1 MKNNKNMD
9 FNQLATK
16 ETVEQ
21 VIENLKNR
29 GITAILVETKEQAL
43 EKIKELIP
51 EGVSIMTGSSTTL
64 DQIGFTDLLIS
75 KNHPWKNLKDE
86 ILNESDTQKR
96 NELRKNSVLA
106 DYFLGSV
113 HAVTKKGEILVA
125 SASGSQ
131 IPSYAFSSDNV
142 IWVVS
147 TKKIVNNLDEA
158 FQRVKEHIYP
168 LENQRMKNAGYEGSI
183 IGKWFIL
190 EREILPNRKITLIFV
205 NKDLGF

>member
-1 MKNNKNMD
+1 MD

-113 HAVTKKGEILVA
+113 HAVTKDGGILVA

-131 IPSYAFSSDNV
+131 IPSYAFSSNNV

-147 TKKIVNNLDEA
+147 TKKIVNNLDKA

-205 NKDLGF
+205 NEDLGF

>member
-1 MKNNKNMD
+1 MD
-9 FNQLATK
+9 FNQLAAK

-29 GITAILVETKEQAL
+29 GITAILVETKGQAL

-113 HAVTKKGEILVA
+113 HAVTKDGGILVA

-131 IPSYAFSSDNV
+131 IPSYAFSSNNV

-147 TKKIVNNLDEA
+147 TKKIVNNLDKA

>member
-1 MKNNKNMD
+1 MD

-16 ETVEQ
+16 ETIEQ

-29 GITAILVETKEQAL
+29 GITAMLVETKEQAL

-86 ILNESDTQKR
+86 ILNESDPQKQ

-113 HAVTKKGEILVA
+113 HAVTKEGEILVA

-147 TKKIVNNLDEA
+147 TKKIANNLDEA

-168 LENQRMKNAGYEGSI
+168 LEDQRMKNAGYEGSI

-205 NKDLGF
+205 NEDLGF

>member
-1 MKNNKNMD
+1 MD

-16 ETVEQ
+16 ETIEQ

-29 GITAILVETKEQAL
+29 GITAISVETKEQAL

-51 EGVSIMTGSSTTL
+51 QGVSVMTGSSTTL
-64 DQIGFTDLLIS
+64 NQIGFTDLLIS

-86 ILNESDTQKR
+86 IVNESDSQKQ

-113 HAVTKKGEILVA
+113 HAVTKDGEVLVA
-125 SASGSQ
+125 SATGSQ

-158 FQRVKEHIYP
+158 FQRVKEHVYP
-168 LENQRMKNAGYEGSI
+168 LEDQRMKNNGHEGSV

-205 NKDLGF
+205 NEDLGF

>member
-51 EGVSIMTGSSTTL
+51 EGMSIMTGSSTTL

-86 ILNESDTQKR
+86 ILNESDPQKR

>member
-1 MKNNKNMD
+1 MD

-51 EGVSIMTGSSTTL
+51 EGMSIMTGSSTTL

-113 HAVTKKGEILVA
+113 HAVTKDGEILVA

-147 TKKIVNNLDEA
+147 TKKIVNNLDKA
-158 FQRVKEHIYP
+158 FQ
-168 LENQRMKNAGYEGSI
+168 G
-183 IGKWFIL
+183 
-190 EREILPNRKITLIFV
+190 
-205 NKDLGF
+205 

>member
-1 MKNNKNMD
+1 MD

-51 EGVSIMTGSSTTL
+51 EGMSIMTGSSTTL

-113 HAVTKKGEILVA
+113 HAVTKDGEVLVA
-125 SASGSQ
+125 SATGSQ

-158 FQRVKEHIYP
+158 FQRVKEHVYP
-168 LENQRMKNAGYEGSI
+168 LEDQRMKNNGHEGSV

-205 NKDLGF
+205 NEDLGF

>member
-1 MKNNKNMD
+1 MD

-51 EGVSIMTGSSTTL
+51 EGMSIMTGSSTTL

-86 ILNESDTQKR
+86 ILNESDPQKR

>member
-1 MKNNKNMD
+1 MD

-16 ETVEQ
+16 ETIEQ

-29 GITAILVETKEQAL
+29 GITAMLVETKEQAL

-51 EGVSIMTGSSTTL
+51 QGVSVMTGSSTTL
-64 DQIGFTDLLIS
+64 NQIGFTDLLIS

-86 ILNESDTQKR
+86 ILNESDPQKQ

-113 HAVTKKGEILVA
+113 HAVTKEGEILVA

-147 TKKIVNNLDEA
+147 TKKIVNNLDES

-168 LENQRMKNAGYEGSI
+168 LEDQRMKNAGYEGSI

-205 NKDLGF
+205 NEDLGF

>member
-1 MKNNKNMD
+1 MD

-51 EGVSIMTGSSTTL
+51 EGMSIMTGSSTTL
-64 DQIGFTDLLIS
+64 DQIRFTDLLIS

-86 ILNESDTQKR
+86 ILNESNTQKR

-113 HAVTKKGEILVA
+113 HAVTKDGEILVA

-147 TKKIVNNLDEA
+147 TKKIVNNLDGA

-168 LENQRMKNAGYEGSI
+168 LEDQRMKNAGYEGSI

-205 NKDLGF
+205 NEDLGV

>member
-1 MKNNKNMD
+1 MD

-51 EGVSIMTGSSTTL
+51 EGMSIMTGSSTTL

-113 HAVTKKGEILVA
+113 HAVTKNGEILVA

>member
-1 MKNNKNMD
+1 MD

-16 ETVEQ
+16 ETIEQ

-29 GITAILVETKEQAL
+29 GITAMLVETKEQAL

-51 EGVSIMTGSSTTL
+51 QGVSVMTGSSTTL
-64 DQIGFTDLLIS
+64 NQIGFTDLLIS

-86 ILNESDTQKR
+86 IVNESDSQKQ

-113 HAVTKKGEILVA
+113 HAVTKDGEILVA
-125 SASGSQ
+125 SATGSQ

-158 FQRVKEHIYP
+158 FQRVKEHVYP
-168 LENQRMKNAGYEGSI
+168 LEDQRMKNNGHEGSV

-205 NKDLGF
+205 NEDLGF

>member
-1 MKNNKNMD
+1 MD

-16 ETVEQ
+16 ETIEQ

-29 GITAILVETKEQAL
+29 GITAMLVETKEQAL

-51 EGVSIMTGSSTTL
+51 EGVSVMTGSSTTL
-64 DQIGFTDLLIS
+64 NQIGFTDLLIS

-86 ILNESDTQKR
+86 IVNESDPQKQ

-113 HAVTKKGEILVA
+113 HAITKDGEILVA
-125 SASGSQ
+125 SATGSQ
-131 IPSYAFSSDNV
+131 IPSYAFSSDNI

-158 FQRVKEHIYP
+158 FQRVKEHVYP
-168 LENQRMKNAGYEGSI
+168 LEDQRIKNSGHEGSV

-205 NKDLGF
+205 NEDLGF

>member
-1 MKNNKNMD
+1 MD

-51 EGVSIMTGSSTTL
+51 EGMSIMTGSSTTL

>member
-1 MKNNKNMD
+1 MD

-16 ETVEQ
+16 ETIEQ

-29 GITAILVETKEQAL
+29 GITAMLVETKEQAL

-51 EGVSIMTGSSTTL
+51 QGVSVMTGSSTTL
-64 DQIGFTDLLIS
+64 NQIGFTDLLIS

-86 ILNESDTQKR
+86 IVNESDPQKQ

-113 HAVTKKGEILVA
+113 HAVTKDGEILVA
-125 SASGSQ
+125 SATGSQ

-158 FQRVKEHIYP
+158 FQRVKEHVYP
-168 LENQRMKNAGYEGSI
+168 LEDQRMKNNGHEGSV

-205 NKDLGF
+205 NEDLGF

>member
-1 MKNNKNMD
+1 MD

-16 ETVEQ
+16 ETIEQ

-51 EGVSIMTGSSTTL
+51 QGVSVMTGSSTTL
-64 DQIGFTDLLIS
+64 NRIGFTDLLIS

-86 ILNESDTQKR
+86 IVNESDPQKQ

-113 HAVTKKGEILVA
+113 HAVTKDGEILVV

-142 IWVVS
+142 ILVVS
-147 TKKIVNNLDEA
+147 TKKIVNNLNEA
-158 FQRVKEHIYP
+158 FQRVKEHVYQ
-168 LENQRMKNAGYEGSI
+168 LEDQRMKNNGYQGSV

-205 NKDLGF
+205 NEDLGF

>member
-147 TKKIVNNLDEA
+147 TKKIVNNLDKA

>member
-1 MKNNKNMD
+1 MD

-113 HAVTKKGEILVA
+113 HAVTKDGGILVA

-131 IPSYAFSSDNV
+131 IPSYAFSSNNV

-147 TKKIVNNLDEA
+147 TKKIVNNLDKA

-168 LENQRMKNAGYEGSI
+168 LENQRMKNAGHEGSI

>member
-1 MKNNKNMD
+1 MD

-16 ETVEQ
+16 EIIEQ

-29 GITAILVETKEQAL
+29 GITAISVETKEQAL

-51 EGVSIMTGSSTTL
+51 QGVSVMTGSSTTL
-64 DQIGFTDLLIS
+64 NQIGFTDLLIS

-86 ILNESDTQKR
+86 IVNESDSQKQ

-113 HAVTKKGEILVA
+113 HAVTKDGEVLVA
-125 SASGSQ
+125 SATGSQ

-158 FQRVKEHIYP
+158 FQRVKEHVYP
-168 LENQRMKNAGYEGSI
+168 LEDQRMKNNGHEGSV

-205 NKDLGF
+205 NEDLGF

>member
-1 MKNNKNMD
+1 M
-9 FNQLATK
+9 TK
-16 ETVEQ
+16 EIIEQ

-29 GITAILVETKEQAL
+29 GITAISVETKEQAL

-51 EGVSIMTGSSTTL
+51 QGVSVMTGSSTTL
-64 DQIGFTDLLIS
+64 NQIGFTDLLIS

-86 ILNESDTQKR
+86 IVNESDSQKQ

-113 HAVTKKGEILVA
+113 HAVTKDGEVLVA
-125 SASGSQ
+125 SATGSQ
-131 IPSYAFSSDNV
+131 IPSYAFSSDNI

-158 FQRVKEHIYP
+158 FQRVKEHVYP
-168 LENQRMKNAGYEGSI
+168 LEDQRMKNNGHEGSV

-205 NKDLGF
+205 NEDLGF

>member
-1 MKNNKNMD
+1 MD

-113 HAVTKKGEILVA
+113 HAVTKDGGILVA

-131 IPSYAFSSDNV
+131 IPSYAFSSNNV

-147 TKKIVNNLDEA
+147 TKKIVNNLDKA

>member
-1 MKNNKNMD
+1 MD